1 MDRADIAIE
10 QWARERPDLSVLPMY
25 IFWRLL
31 DAAESVMRDHM
42 NPLFAEAGLLPG
54 DKIVKI
60 DELHFHRFNS
70 TPLETEVTWKRR
82 ETR

>member
-10 QWARERPDLSVLPMY
+10 QWARERPDLSVLPMF

-42 NPLFAEAGLLPG
+42 NPLFAEAGR
-54 DKIVKI
+54 V
-60 DELHFHRFNS
+60 
-70 TPLETEVTWKRR
+70 RR
-82 ETR
+82 ARDAQTHGRIPICSRQSR